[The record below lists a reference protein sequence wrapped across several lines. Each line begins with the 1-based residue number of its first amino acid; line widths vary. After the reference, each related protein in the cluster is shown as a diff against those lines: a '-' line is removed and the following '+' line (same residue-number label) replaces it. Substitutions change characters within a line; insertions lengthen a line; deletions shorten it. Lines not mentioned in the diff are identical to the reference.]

1 MKTKHAFIA
10 AHASGHAIRFMC
22 RVLGV
27 AHSWFHA
34 RRRAAPKRAERAARR
49 DRLGSEIR
57 EIFEQSKRCY
67 GAPRI
72 HAELKARGLRIS
84 KRSVAKLMR
93 ENGIRPPRGRRR
105 APITTDSRHSHAIA
119 PNLLDRNF
127 KAATPDAVWLA
138 DISYIPTDEGWLYL
152 AAVKDLA
159 TMEIVGWSMSERLKN
174 VLCEEALKMAIRS
187 RRLPMGLI
195 HHSDRGVQG
204 GFNRS
209 SQHVQFDWPASTGPE
224 LLWVSQDRTRA
235 PYPVFYPARG
245 QGCAIR
251 VHRDLL

>member
-1 MKTKHAFIA
+1 MLQSTP
-10 AHASGHAIRFMC
+10 SRFMG

-93 ENGIRPPRGRRR
+93 ENGIRCKSRSNSGPRKRS
-105 APITTDSRHSHAIA
+105 D
-119 PNLLDRNF
+119 NL
-127 KAATPDAVWLA
+127 
-138 DISYIPTDEGWLYL
+138 
-152 AAVKDLA
+152 
-159 TMEIVGWSMSERLKN
+159 IVAE
-174 VLCEEALKMAIRS
+174 
-187 RRLPMGLI
+187 
-195 HHSDRGVQG
+195 
-204 GFNRS
+204 
-209 SQHVQFDWPASTGPE
+209 
-224 LLWVSQDRTRA
+224 
-235 PYPVFYPARG
+235 
-245 QGCAIR
+245 
-251 VHRDLL
+251 